1 VPPASS
7 RSCPAPHARSVSDS
21 LERIARDVVRC
32 ERCPRLRSWCE
43 EVARVRRRAF
53 RDETYWGRP
62 VPAFGDPKARVV
74 LVGLAPA
81 AHGANR
87 TGRMFT
93 GDDSGNWLYAALHDA
108 GLASQP
114 TSVSREDGLKLTGAF
129 ITATC
134 RCAPPDNKPTPE
146 ERRSC
151 SEYLDREFDQLEGA
165 RVVVALGK
173 IGWDAV
179 LDRARRVEPAAFP
192 SPRPSFAHGA
202 EARVVVRAG
211 SKPVTLLASY
221 HPSRQ
226 NTNTG
231 VLTRPMLQA
240 IMRRARELASPRRG
254 R

>member
-1 VPPASS
+1 
-7 RSCPAPHARSVSDS
+7 VSDS
-21 LERIARDVVRC
+21 LERISKDVVRC

-43 EVARVRRRAF
+43 EVARVRRKAF
-53 RDETYWGRP
+53 RDETYWGKP

-93 GDDSGNWLYAALHDA
+93 GDDSGNWLYAALHGA
-108 GLASQP
+108 GLANQP
-114 TSVSREDGLKLTGAF
+114 GSVARDDGLKLLGTL

-146 ERRSC
+146 ERRNC
-151 SEYLDREFDQLEGA
+151 SEYLDREFDQLEDV
-165 RVVVALGK
+165 RVVVALGR

-179 LDRARRVEPAAFP
+179 LEHARRADREAFP
-192 SPRPSFAHGA
+192 SPRPAFAHGA
-202 EARVVVRAG
+202 EAKVVVRKG
-211 SKPVTLLASY
+211 SKPVVLLASY

-240 IMRRARELASPRRG
+240 IMNRARELASPRRG